1 MRQIPSEPNKVRA
14 RIEGDIEAVDRILR
28 ITKIRVHY
36 DVRIPAGKREAA
48 ERAIATHE
56 QKCPAATSVRGCIA
70 MSPPSRQPDARLR
83 GGGGQSDSTIRE
95 GWTSHPREYA
105 PRARPGLETYE
116 APLPTRGEGWRA
128 ARG

>member
-36 DVRIPAGKREAA
+36 NVRIPAGKREAA

-70 MSPPSRQPDARLR
+70 IEFTAD
-83 GGGGQSDSTIRE
+83 IVE
-95 GWTSHPREYA
+95 E
-105 PRARPGLETYE
+105 
-116 APLPTRGEGWRA
+116 
-128 ARG
+128 